1 MMVKQAET
9 ITELFRRRVT
19 TAAAAAAYQYFDA
32 STGAFATANWGDI
45 ATRVALWRAAL
56 AGEGLCRGDRVAI
69 RLPNSI
75 DWVCFDQAALSLG
88 LVVVPLFLTDA
99 AAAIAHAL
107 ADSGARLALFDT
119 ADQWREVA
127 ARAGL
132 GALQRIVCR
141 SGEVPDGANRLEAWL
156 QAAAGRQ
163 VAGYEIGPE
172 LLASIVYT
180 SGTTGPPKGVM
191 LSHRNLVSVVFAVL
205 DRQPARAGDV
215 FLSYLPLAHIFE
227 RVVGYYVPMAAGAC
241 VAFARSVDN
250 LKADMRLVRPSV
262 MLFVPS
268 VLDRI
273 RQAMRAELA
282 AGRYAEWQLRALDAV
297 AEGRR
302 LSPGQFAFKAFLAG
316 MVRRR
321 FGGRL
326 RLAVSGGAP
335 LATDLAQFCLALG
348 LPLTE
353 GYGLTEAASA
363 VAAATR
369 AGYRPGCVGPP
380 LGGTEIRIGLH
391 NEILVR
397 SPGVMKAYWNRP
409 KDSAETLVDGWLH
422 TGDTGAIEAGDLV
435 VTGRLK
441 EILVLS
447 TGNKIAPSVIERSL
461 GLDPLVRQAMVVG
474 NGRPFLAALV
484 VVDGPGWTKLA
495 EGLGLDP
502 GADASFD
509 LARAAVLEQLSHKL
523 QAFPTYAQIRAVHL
537 CRDPWTI
544 DHGLLTP
551 THKLKRRNIET
562 RFAGVLAE
570 LYETRTHR
578 P

>member
-1 MMVKQAET
+1 MVEQAET
-9 ITELFRRRVT
+9 ITELFQRRVT
-19 TAAAAAAYQYFDA
+19 TSAAAAAYRHFDA
-32 STGAFATANWGDI
+32 STGAFATTNWGDI
-45 ATRVALWRAAL
+45 AARVSLWRAAL
-56 AGEGLCRGDRVAI
+56 AGEGLRHGDRVAI

-119 ADQWREVA
+119 ADQWRAVA
-127 ARAGL
+127 ARPGL

-141 SGEVPDGANRLEAWL
+141 SGDVPDGASRVESWL
-156 QAAAGRQ
+156 QAAAGRH
-163 VAGYEIGPE
+163 VAACETRPE
-172 LLASIVYT
+172 SLASIVYT

-205 DRQPARAGDV
+205 DRQPARAHDV

-227 RVVGYYVPMAAGAC
+227 RVIGYYVPIASGAC
-241 VAFARSVDN
+241 VAFARSVDD
-250 LKADMRLVRPSV
+250 LKADMGLVRPSV

-268 VLDRI
+268 VLERI
-273 RQAMRAELA
+273 RQGLRAELA
-282 AGRYAEWQLRALDAV
+282 GGRFADRQLRVLDAV

-302 LSPGQFAFKAFLAG
+302 LSPGQAAFKVFLTL

-335 LATDLAQFCLALG
+335 LAPDLARFCLALG

-369 AGYRPGCVGPP
+369 EGYRPGCVGPP
-380 LGGTEIRIGLH
+380 LRGTEIRIGPQG
-391 NEILVR
+391 EILVR
-397 SPGVMKAYWNRP
+397 APGVMKAYWNRP

-422 TGDTGAIEAGDLV
+422 TGDSGAIENANLV

-441 EILVLS
+441 DILVLS
-447 TGNKIAPSVIERSL
+447 TGHKIAPTEIERSL

-474 NGRPFLAALV
+474 DGRPFLAALV
-484 VVDGPGWTKLA
+484 VLHDPGWTRLA

-502 GADASFD
+502 GADASLA
-509 LARAAVLEQLSHKL
+509 LARAAVLEQLSQRL
-523 QAFPTYAQIRAVHL
+523 RAFPTYAQIRAVHL

-551 THKLKRRNIET
+551 TQKLKRRKIET
-562 RFAGVLAE
+562 KFASVLAE
-570 LYETRTHR
+570 LYETTTHR